1 MQNNYLIKDWSE
13 NQFFKFQGDKK
24 YMFTSFAHKSIF
36 TQIILV
42 AFLLLMSVSAAQA
55 DKLLKPFIKADAA
68 SGDFAKTVADTKSKL
83 TSAGFEII
91 GEYTPYDSATIII
104 VTNDALK
111 NNAAA
116 TEFGGYGAVQRIAVT
131 EINGGIQVTYTN
143 PVYMANSYQLKGKLE
158 DVAAALKTALGDQ
171 GSYGSE
177 KGLDADDLQGYH
189 YMFGM
194 PYFDE
199 PDILSEHGSYDEAM
213 KKVQAALAAKK
224 GGVTK
229 VFQVDIPGKQQ
240 SIIGVAMTE
249 GMSNDA
255 TIMKEVDFMETRST
269 AHLPYEMLIDKD
281 GKVYALSAKFR
292 IAMNFPD
299 LSMAGD
305 HSFMGIMA
313 SPDAIAKALSAASGG
328 GQKEESKGAFDF

>member
-1 MQNNYLIKDWSE
+1 
-13 NQFFKFQGDKK
+13 
-24 YMFTSFAHKSIF
+24 MFNSFCKKSIF
-36 TQIILV
+36 TQIILS
-42 AFLLLMSVSAAQA
+42 ALLVLMSISAAQA
-55 DKLLKPFIKADAA
+55 EKLKPFVKADAA
-68 SGDFAKTVADTKSKL
+68 TGDYAKTVADTKSKV
-83 TSAGFEII
+83 TSAGFEIV
-91 GEYTPYDSATIII
+91 GEYTPYDGATIII

-131 EINGGIQVTYTN
+131 DINGEIQVTYTN

-199 PDILSEHGSYDEAM
+199 PNVLSDHGSYDKAM
-213 KKVQAALAAKK
+213 KNVQAALAAKK
-224 GGVTK
+224 GGVSK

-240 SIIGVAMTE
+240 TIIGVAMTD
-249 GMSNDA
+249 GMSDDA

-281 GKVYALSAKFR
+281 GKVYALNAKFR

-313 SPDAIAKALSAASGG
+313 SPDAIEKALSAASGG
-328 GQKEESKGAFDF
+328 SEKKESKGAFDF